1 MTIYTSSV
9 QLTDLPDGFLE
20 LNSNILTEQERIYA
34 AAITDWLQQSEWRCG
49 RILLRYL
56 VASAYDVPISG
67 ITIHCLSSGQLVAE
81 TPIGQVNVS
90 HSRIPGVW
98 AGATARAFPIG
109 LDLVD
114 VRAFPVDIDGAAVSA
129 DAWATL
135 EALAKVTQRG
145 LDWAL
150 SANCY
155 PVDGLLTAPS
165 GERYRAAYLQNLPR
179 NVRGVV
185 LVPVEHTCD
194 VNEVDIIGRINCH
207 FNEFNE

>member
-9 QLTDLPDGFLE
+9 QLSELPGGFLE
-20 LNSNILTEQERIYA
+20 LNRNILTEQERSYA

-56 VASAYDVPISG
+56 VATAYDVPISG
-67 ITIHCLSSGQLVAE
+67 IIIHTRSDGQMVAE

-98 AGATARAFPIG
+98 AGATSRASPIG

-114 VRAFPVDIDGAAVSA
+114 VADFPVDLNGAAVSA

-150 SANCY
+150 SAACY
-155 PVDGLLTAPS
+155 PVEGLLTAPS
-165 GERYRAAYLQNLPR
+165 GERYRAAFLQNLPAD
-179 NVRGVV
+179 VRGVV
-185 LVPVEHTCD
+185 LGPAEFSWD
-194 VNEVDIIGRINCH
+194 VMDIDIISKK
-207 FNEFNE
+207 

>member
-1 MTIYTSSV
+1 MTIYTAFV
-9 QLTDLPDGFLE
+9 QLSALSDGFLE
-20 LNSNILTEQERIYA
+20 LSSNILTEQELSYA

-56 VASAYDVPISG
+56 VATAYDVPISD
-67 ITIHCLSSGQLVAE
+67 ITIHSLSSGQLVAE
-81 TPIGQVNVS
+81 TPIGRVNLS

-98 AGATARAFPIG
+98 AGATVRASPIG

-114 VRAFPVDIDGAAVSA
+114 VADFPVDVNGAAVSA

-150 SANCY
+150 SAVCY

-165 GERYRAAYLQNLPR
+165 GDRYRTAFLQNLPTD
-179 NVRGVV
+179 VRAVV
-185 LVPVEHTCD
+185 LFPVEHTCD
-194 VNEVDIIGRINCH
+194 VKDVDVAAKILCH
-207 FNEFNE
+207 FNE

>member
-1 MTIYTSSV
+1 MTIYTGFV

-20 LNSNILTEQERIYA
+20 LNRNILTEQERSYA
-34 AAITDWLQQSEWRCG
+34 GAITDWLQQSEWRCG

-56 VASAYDVPISG
+56 VATAYDVPISG
-67 ITIHCLSSGQLVAE
+67 ITIHSLSNGQLVAE

-114 VRAFPVDIDGAAVSA
+114 VSAFPVDIDGDAISA
-129 DAWATL
+129 YTWATV

-150 SANCY
+150 SAACY
-155 PVDGLLTAPS
+155 PVEGLLTAPS
-165 GERYRAAYLQNLPR
+165 GERYRTAFLQNLPADI
-179 NVRGVV
+179 RGVV
-185 LVPVEHTCD
+185 LGPAELSWD
-194 VNEVDIIGRINCH
+194 VMDIDIISKR
-207 FNEFNE
+207 

>member
-1 MTIYTSSV
+1 MTIYTAFV
-9 QLTDLPDGFLE
+9 QLSELPDGFLE
-20 LNSNILTEQERIYA
+20 LNSNILTEQERSYA

-56 VASAYDVPISG
+56 VAAAYDVPISG
-67 ITIHCLSSGQLVAE
+67 ITIHSLSSGQLVAE

-90 HSRIPGVW
+90 HSRIPGMW
-98 AGATARAFPIG
+98 AGATARAVPIG

-114 VRAFPVDIDGAAVSA
+114 VADFPVDMNGAAISA

-150 SANCY
+150 SAACY
-155 PVDGLLTAPS
+155 PVEGLLTAPS
-165 GERYRAAYLQNLPR
+165 GERYRTAFLQNLPAD
-179 NVRGVV
+179 VRGVV
-185 LVPVEHTCD
+185 LGPAELSWD
-194 VNEVDIIGRINCH
+194 VMDIDIISKK
-207 FNEFNE
+207 

>member
-1 MTIYTSSV
+1 MSIYTSSV
-9 QLTDLPDGFLE
+9 HLSELPDGFLE
-20 LNSNILTEQERIYA
+20 LNRNILTEQERSYA

-56 VASAYDVPISG
+56 VATAYDVPVSG
-67 ITIHCLSSGQLVAE
+67 ITIHSLSSGQLVAE

-90 HSRIPGVW
+90 HSRIRGVW
-98 AGATARAFPIG
+98 AGATARTIPIG

-114 VRAFPVDIDGAAVSA
+114 VADFPVDVNGAAVSA

-150 SANCY
+150 SAACY
-155 PVDGLLTAPS
+155 PVDGLLIAPS
-165 GERYRAAYLQNLPR
+165 GERYRTAILQNLPVD
-179 NVRGVV
+179 VRAVV
-185 LVPVEHTCD
+185 LFPVEHTCD
-194 VNEVDIIGRINCH
+194 VKDVDIAAKIICY
-207 FNEFNE
+207 FNE

>member
-1 MTIYTSSV
+1 MTVYTAFV
-9 QLTDLPDGFLE
+9 QLSDLTDGFLE
-20 LNSNILTEQERIYA
+20 LNSDILTEQERIYA

-56 VASAYDVPISG
+56 VATAYDVPISD
-67 ITIHCLSSGQLVAE
+67 ITIHSLSSGQLVAE

-90 HSRIPGVW
+90 HSRIPGMW
-98 AGATARAFPIG
+98 AGATAREIPIG

-114 VRAFPVDIDGAAVSA
+114 VSAFPVDFDGDAISA
-129 DAWATL
+129 DTWAIL

-150 SANCY
+150 SATCY

-165 GERYRAAYLQNLPR
+165 GERYRTAFLQNLPVD
-179 NVRGVV
+179 VRGVV
-185 LVPVEHTCD
+185 LVPAELSLD
-194 VNEVDIIGRINCH
+194 VRNIDIMSDK
-207 FNEFNE
+207 

>member
-20 LNSNILTEQERIYA
+20 LNSNILTEQERSYA
-34 AAITDWLQQSEWRCG
+34 AAITDWLQQNEWRCG

-56 VASAYDVPISG
+56 VAAVYDVPVSG
-67 ITIHCLSSGQLVAE
+67 ITIHSLSSGQLVAE

-114 VRAFPVDIDGAAVSA
+114 VADFPVDVNGAERSA
-129 DAWATL
+129 EDWASL
-135 EALAKVTQRG
+135 EALAKLSARG
-145 LDWAL
+145 LAWAL
-150 SANCY
+150 SADCY
-155 PVDGLLTAPS
+155 PLNGLITVPDGDA
-165 GERYRAAYLQNLPR
+165 YRVVSLRNLPPD
-179 NVRGVV
+179 VRAV
-185 LVPVEHTCD
+185 LLGPGDLKWD
-194 VNEVDIIGRINCH
+194 VSVIDIISNINGG
-207 FNEFNE
+207 FNE

>member
-20 LNSNILTEQERIYA
+20 LNRNILTEQERSYA

-56 VASAYDVPISG
+56 VATAYDVPVSG
-67 ITIHCLSSGQLVAE
+67 ITIHSLSSGQLVAE

-98 AGATARAFPIG
+98 AGATSRASPIG

-114 VRAFPVDIDGAAVSA
+114 VADFPVDVNGAAVSA

-155 PVDGLLTAPS
+155 PVEGLLTAPS
-165 GERYRAAYLQNLPR
+165 GERYRTAFLQNLPTD
-179 NVRGVV
+179 VRAMV
-185 LVPVEHTCD
+185 LFPVEHTCD
-194 VNEVDIIGRINCH
+194 VKEVDIIGEINSY
-207 FNEFNE
+207 FN

>member
-1 MTIYTSSV
+1 MTIYTGFV
-9 QLTDLPDGFLE
+9 PLADLPQGFVREFSE
-20 LNSNILTEQERIYA
+20 LLTAQEVMFSA
-34 AAITDWLQQSEWRCG
+34 QMTDWVQQSEWRCG

-56 VASAYDVPISG
+56 VAIAYDVPVSG
-67 ITIHCLSSGQLVAE
+67 ITIHSLSSGQLVAE
-81 TPIGQVNVS
+81 TSIGQVNVS

-98 AGATARAFPIG
+98 AGATSRASPIG

-114 VRAFPVDIDGAAVSA
+114 VADFPVDVNGDAISA
-129 DAWATL
+129 DTWATL

-165 GERYRAAYLQNLPR
+165 GERYRTAFLQNLPVD
-179 NVRGVV
+179 VRAVV
-185 LVPVEHTCD
+185 LFPVEHTCD
-194 VNEVDIIGRINCH
+194 VKDVDIAAKINCY
-207 FNEFNE
+207 FNE

>member
-1 MTIYTSSV
+1 MTVYTAFV
-9 QLTDLPDGFLE
+9 QLSDLPDGFLE

-56 VASAYDVPISG
+56 VANAYDVPVSD
-67 ITIHCLSSGQLVAE
+67 ITIHSLSSGQLVAE
-81 TPIGQVNVS
+81 SPIGRVNVS

-98 AGATARAFPIG
+98 AGATARTIPIG

-114 VRAFPVDIDGAAVSA
+114 VSAFPVDFGGETLDA
-129 DAWATL
+129 DTWATL

-150 SANCY
+150 SATCY
-155 PVDGLLTAPS
+155 PVDGLVTAPN
-165 GERYRAAYLQNLPR
+165 GETFQVTLLRDLPTA
-179 NVRGVV
+179 VRGVV
-185 LVPVEHTCD
+185 LGPAD
-194 VNEVDIIGRINCH
+194 SAVNTETINLFCSFH
-207 FNEFNE
+207 G

>member
-20 LNSNILTEQERIYA
+20 LNRNILTEQERSYA

-56 VASAYDVPISG
+56 VATAYDVPVSG
-67 ITIHCLSSGQLVAE
+67 ITIHSLSSGQLVAE

-98 AGATARAFPIG
+98 AGATSRAFPIG

-114 VRAFPVDIDGAAVSA
+114 VADFPVDVNGAAVSA
-129 DAWATL
+129 GGWATV

-150 SANCY
+150 SAACY

-165 GERYRAAYLQNLPR
+165 GDSYRTTFIQNLSAD
-179 NVRGVV
+179 VRGLV
-185 LVPVEHTCD
+185 LGPAELSWGVMD
-194 VNEVDIIGRINCH
+194 IDIIS
-207 FNEFNE
+207 EK

>member
-1 MTIYTSSV
+1 MTIYTSFV
-9 QLTDLPDGFLE
+9 QLSDLPDGFLE
-20 LNSNILTEQERIYA
+20 LNSNILTDQESGYA

-56 VASAYDVPISG
+56 VATAYDVPVSG
-67 ITIHCLSSGQLVAE
+67 ITIHSLSSGQLVAE

-98 AGATARAFPIG
+98 AGATSRASPIG

-114 VRAFPVDIDGAAVSA
+114 VADFPVDVNGAAVSA
-129 DAWATL
+129 DAWATV

-150 SANCY
+150 SATCY

-165 GERYRAAYLQNLPR
+165 GEPYRTAFLQNLPVD
-179 NVRGVV
+179 VRAVV
-185 LVPVEHTCD
+185 LFPVEHTCD
-194 VNEVDIIGRINCH
+194 VKDVDIAAKIICY
-207 FNEFNE
+207 FNE

>member
-20 LNSNILTEQERIYA
+20 LNSNILTEQERSYA
-34 AAITDWLQQSEWRCG
+34 AAITDWLQQNEWRCG

-56 VASAYDVPISG
+56 VAAVYDVPVSG
-67 ITIHCLSSGQLVAE
+67 ITIHSLSSGQLVAE

-98 AGATARAFPIG
+98 AGATSRAFPIG

-114 VRAFPVDIDGAAVSA
+114 VADFPVDVNGAAVSA
-129 DAWATL
+129 GGWATV

-150 SANCY
+150 SAACY

-165 GERYRAAYLQNLPR
+165 GERYRTAFLQNLPADIR
-179 NVRGVV
+179 AVV
-185 LVPVEHTCD
+185 LFPVEHTCD
-194 VNEVDIIGRINCH
+194 VKDVDIAAKILCYC
-207 FNEFNE
+207 NE